1 MNLLP
6 VAGNESLLDLKIKLG
21 YKSAL
26 LLKPPMF
33 AKSARYYDII
43 YDAKAKNYAQEA
55 MQIHQLISKH
65 KKSSDM
71 GLLDVACGTGRHI
84 SYLRE
89 YCAIEGLDL
98 DPKLLAIA
106 RKRNPGVRFHRANM
120 VSFDLRKRFDAVT
133 CLFSAIGYVKTLP
146 NLRRAVKSMAHHL
159 NPGGVL
165 IVEPWLTPQKYQK
178 GRVDGLFVDEPKLK
192 IARMNNTTFKGKI
205 SRIDFHYLVGTP
217 DGIHHLIE
225 RHELGLFSHD
235 EYMEAFR
242 SAGLYTLHDQDGLI
256 GRRLYIG
263 VQPITS
269 IS

>member
-1 MNLLP
+1 
-6 VAGNESLLDLKIKLG
+6 
-21 YKSAL
+21 
-26 LLKPPMF
+26 MF

-43 YDAKAKNYAQEA
+43 YDSKTKNYAQEA
-55 MQIHQLISKH
+55 MHIHQLILKH
-65 KKSSDM
+65 KKSSGM
-71 GLLDVACGTGRHI
+71 RLLDVACGTARHI
-84 SYLRE
+84 SYLRDF
-89 YCAIEGLDL
+89 YTIEGLDL
-98 DPKLLAIA
+98 DSKLLTIA
-106 RKRNPGVRFHRANM
+106 KKRNLGVRFHRANM
-120 VSFDLRKRFDAVT
+120 LSFDLRKRFDVVT

-146 NLRRAVKSMAHHL
+146 NLRRAVKSMTHHL

-192 IARMNNTTFKGKI
+192 IARMNNTTVKGKI

-217 DGIHHLIE
+217 DGIHHFIE

-256 GRRLYIG
+256 GRGLYIG
-263 VQPITS
+263 VKPISS